1 MADIRLILQ
10 NGKEHIFHTAQ
21 QYNVYHGKNNYAQ
34 NKLRKQ
40 KLPVSLCIFFLFVC
54 FSETERSSST
64 D

>member
-40 KLPVSLCIFFLFVC
+40 KLPVSLCIFFFVC
-54 FSETERSSST
+54 LFF
-64 D
+64 